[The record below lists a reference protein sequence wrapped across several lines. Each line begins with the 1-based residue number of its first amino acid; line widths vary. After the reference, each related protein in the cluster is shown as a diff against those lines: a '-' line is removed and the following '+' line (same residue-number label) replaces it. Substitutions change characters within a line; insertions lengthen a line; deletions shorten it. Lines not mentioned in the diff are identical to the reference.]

1 MSAATNDTNNITTSI
16 SIAVPDRILNAIEW
30 TVQSLTDALSETL
43 MQYQSSHGLSHHR
56 VVLMECSMS
65 IDVYVDIA

>member
-30 TVQSLTDALSETL
+30 TVQSLTDALTETL
-43 MQYQSSHGLSHHR
+43 MQYQSSQAPNCDA
-56 VVLMECSMS
+56 MPPE
-65 IDVYVDIA
+65 